1 MPTVTCA
8 GVCPASSS
16 VILGP
21 GPQGEE
27 DRDEGEAQQE
37 VPAQPGRRQA
47 TQYKLLVFTATSQV
61 FFKSD
66 SLHPY
71 CKNACEANT
80 MCGEVRVPEEHL
92 EVQYSVH

>member
-1 MPTVTCA
+1 M
-8 GVCPASSS
+8 
-16 VILGP
+16 
-21 GPQGEE
+21 
-27 DRDEGEAQQE
+27 
-37 VPAQPGRRQA
+37 PAQPGRRQA

-92 EVQYSVH
+92 RYSTVCTNECVVCIVQYSLKLQVQRKYAGAFGYIKRNFQLCL